1 MEKIYTFFC
10 PKLPYTPYTPYI
22 PTPLHVSMVQG
33 IATCPCVCCMLWQ
46 VVSGEDTDGPGGIA
60 LPGVVVVREE
70 RAAARQM
77 LRGINK

>member
-1 MEKIYTFFC
+1 
-10 PKLPYTPYTPYI
+10 
-22 PTPLHVSMVQG
+22 
-33 IATCPCVCCMLWQ
+33 MLWQ